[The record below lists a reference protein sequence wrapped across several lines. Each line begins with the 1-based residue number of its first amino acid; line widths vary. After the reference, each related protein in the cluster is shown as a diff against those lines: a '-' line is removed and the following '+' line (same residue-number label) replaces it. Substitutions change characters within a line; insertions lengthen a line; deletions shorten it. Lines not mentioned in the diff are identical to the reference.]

1 MAPKINASLL
11 GLCLMLASFT
21 ATATH
26 AQTEG
31 APPAPV
37 MRETLA
43 GGLIAADTPPSMV
56 PFMMALV
63 SCFDQKRDASIVSQI
78 ANTYPSLLLMLGD
91 NVYGDSETADLVNL
105 KAAYRMAANKFSLS
119 AFAEIEAIW
128 DDHDFGRN
136 DGGADYPHKQAAKAL
151 FLEHFKVAD
160 NDPRRFRP
168 GLYHSFRRQIGG
180 VDMQVIML
188 DTRWFRV
195 PLTRASFYDRVVRGQ
210 RYAVN
215 MDATASMLGKAQWQ
229 WLKQELAQPADV
241 RLIVSSVQVL
251 ARDHGFEKWHNFPL
265 ERTRLLQAVAAR
277 NGGVAAF
284 VSGDRHISAFYRSEP
299 VTRADGTQEQFTELT
314 VGSANA
320 PWTSAHEQDALQI
333 SPLYVKTGS
342 FSLIE
347 IDPKAAEMR
356 FAVMNDKGS
365 RELLYKLPLKQSQNR

>member
-1 MAPKINASLL
+1 
-11 GLCLMLASFT
+11 
-21 ATATH
+21 
-26 AQTEG
+26 
-31 APPAPV
+31 
-37 MRETLA
+37 
-43 GGLIAADTPPSMV
+43 
-56 PFMMALV
+56 
-63 SCFDQKRDASIVSQI
+63 
-78 ANTYPSLLLMLGD
+78 
-91 NVYGDSETADLVNL
+91 
-105 KAAYRMAANKFSLS
+105 MAANKFSLS

-265 ERTRLLQAVAAR
+265 ERTRFCRPWRRAMAVWRPLFRAT
-277 NGGVAAF
+277 G
-284 VSGDRHISAFYRSEP
+284 ISVPFIAPNRSP
-299 VTRADGTQEQFTELT
+299 VLMACK
-314 VGSANA
+314 SN
-320 PWTSAHEQDALQI
+320 
-333 SPLYVKTGS
+333 SP
-342 FSLIE
+342 
-347 IDPKAAEMR
+347 
-356 FAVMNDKGS
+356 N
-365 RELLYKLPLKQSQNR
+365 

>member
-21 ATATH
+21 ATATMPKPR
-26 AQTEG
+26 

-56 PFMMALV
+56 PFAVALV

-105 KAAYRMAANKFSLS
+105 KAAYRMAASQFSFQPLLKLRR
-119 AFAEIEAIW
+119 
-128 DDHDFGRN
+128 FGMTMIL
-136 DGGADYPHKQAAKAL
+136 AAMMAAPITPHKQAAKAL

-188 DTRWFRV
+188 DRTLVSRAID
-195 PLTRASFYDRVVRGQ
+195 PLPAFMTVVRGQ

-215 MDATASMLGKAQWQ
+215 MDSAASMLGKAQWQ

-265 ERTRLLQAVAAR
+265 ERTRLFEPWQRAMAVWRPLFRATGRLSVPFIAPNRSPVLMAR
-277 NGGVAAF
+277 KSN
-284 VSGDRHISAFYRSEP
+284 
-299 VTRADGTQEQFTELT
+299 
-314 VGSANA
+314 
-320 PWTSAHEQDALQI
+320 
-333 SPLYVKTGS
+333 SP
-342 FSLIE
+342 
-347 IDPKAAEMR
+347 
-356 FAVMNDKGS
+356 N
-365 RELLYKLPLKQSQNR
+365 